1 MWLFVSAVALALGV
15 SFLCSLLEAA
25 LLSLTPSQVA
35 RMSER
40 HPAAGRIW
48 QSFKGRIDRPIA
60 VILIL
65 NTTAHTIGASVAGAQ
80 FDEIWGDEWIWWFS
94 VAFTFVML
102 QFTEILPKTLG
113 VHFNAAFAPWIARP
127 LAALI
132 VVFTPVIWILH
143 LLNRPFEGRRA
154 PGGAAHATVDEI
166 VSLAAMARMS
176 KDIGAHQERII
187 LGAARLSQRRVRDL
201 MIPNEQVVMLPD
213 DLSLPK
219 AIVAAHLDA
228 HTRFP
233 ICEGGNRD
241 RVLGYVNFKEMIYFM
256 STNPRDP
263 SLRGVM
269 RPITSVDP
277 DAAATD
283 LMRVFVEEHEHIAI
297 VRGADGR
304 SLGLV
309 TLEDLVEEFI
319 GDLGDEF
326 DRLPRYV
333 HALSGGTFL
342 FGGGTPM
349 SEVSAKVGGALPASG
364 ATFAAWIEAEIRR
377 DAASRGPREADA
389 ADAGPRG
396 GQAFRRGGLEILVRR
411 VRRGQVF
418 EASVSPG
425 ATETNPG

>member
-1 MWLFVSAVALALGV
+1 MWLFVSAVVVALGI
-15 SFLCSLLEAA
+15 SFLCSLLEAT

-35 RMSER
+35 RLSER
-40 HPAAGRIW
+40 HPRAGRIW

-80 FDEIWGDEWIWWFS
+80 FDELFGDEWIWWFS
-94 VAFTFVML
+94 LAFTFVML
-102 QFTEILPKTLG
+102 QFTEILPKTIG
-113 VHFNAAFAPWIARP
+113 VHFNAVLAPWIARP
-127 LAALI
+127 LEVLI
-132 VVFTPVIWILH
+132 VAFTPLIWVLH
-143 LLNRPFEGRRA
+143 FLNRPFEARRGTGDKPPA
-154 PGGAAHATVDEI
+154 NVDEI

-187 LGAARLSQRRVRDL
+187 LGAARLSQRKVRDL
-201 MIPNEQVVMLPD
+201 MIPTEQVVMLSD

-269 RPITSVDP
+269 RPITFVDP

-283 LMRVFVEEHEHIAI
+283 LMRIFVDQHEHIAM

-304 SLGLV
+304 SLG
-309 TLEDLVEEFI
+309 
-319 GDLGDEF
+319 
-326 DRLPRYV
+326 
-333 HALSGGTFL
+333 
-342 FGGGTPM
+342 
-349 SEVSAKVGGALPASG
+349 
-364 ATFAAWIEAEIRR
+364 
-377 DAASRGPREADA
+377 
-389 ADAGPRG
+389 
-396 GQAFRRGGLEILVRR
+396 
-411 VRRGQVF
+411 
-418 EASVSPG
+418 
-425 ATETNPG
+425 